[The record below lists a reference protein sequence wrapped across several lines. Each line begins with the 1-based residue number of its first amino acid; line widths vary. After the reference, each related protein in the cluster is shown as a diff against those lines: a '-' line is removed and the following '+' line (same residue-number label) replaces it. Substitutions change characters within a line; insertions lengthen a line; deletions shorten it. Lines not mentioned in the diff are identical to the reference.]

1 MDADLV
7 RRAEAVRIPLEL
19 AAKDNFAGVRTIA
32 GLGIGLRAACDGLIA
47 VAVEGKDALVAW
59 RDRLAQWDTLS
70 EDQRAV
76 EVARGMRLVARYPSR
91 PKIVQRTGPTIASM
105 LPPAPPIATRVPA
118 VPPPQ
123 RVTASPSGSAQRL
136 PSPVPERSARSAL
149 PAPVAPKLA
158 KAPKVPNDPEAVKE
172 PKAAKPPKPRTPAT
186 PATPARV
193 VEPEIDPLARPT
205 HTLPGIGPAF
215 AQRMAEKGLETVEDL
230 LWCLPKRYDDVRDA
244 KQIAEVGEM
253 AEGERV
259 TFISK
264 VTSARMIFVGRRRW
278 AEVRLESATVVT
290 DLSKRSTAVVRWF
303 NVWAGIDK
311 RMPPGS
317 IVVLSGV
324 VRRREGR
331 LEFANPDVIS
341 IELVEPVV
349 TINQQLGMELETGL
363 NDDVPADDAKPT
375 KPKVK
380 KEPPKL
386 IARYPDVAGVPQ
398 SKLRAACQTAC
409 ERVGATADDG
419 VPAKIERAAKL
430 PALSATLAMLHAPPD
445 DISPADLDLLNRRV
459 SVYQRRLVFGE
470 LFALGVAVAL
480 KRRERQADAA
490 LPCARSTSIDAV
502 VLQALPFAP
511 TGAQQRSIRE
521 VAVDLAKSEPMNR
534 LLQGDVGSGKTAVAF
549 AAAVQAARAGR
560 QVAVMAPTEILAE
573 QHFETWTKW
582 AKVASL
588 KIALLTASTQKA
600 VRQSMLAMLAQ
611 RQIDVVIGTHSLIA
625 DSVGFAALGL
635 VVIDEQHRFGVAQ
648 RAKLRDKGDGQG
660 APHLLVMT
668 ATPIPRTLALT
679 AYGDLDISVLDEL
692 PPGRLPAKTSLV
704 NGKRGETAAYKMIG
718 ERIAL
723 GERAYVVC
731 PKVEDDNE
739 DSDWKDATTVAR
751 DVAAAIP
758 HAHVGLVHGRLD
770 SAARDRVMRAFKQG
784 EIDVLVATTV
794 IEVGVDVP
802 AATVMAIH
810 DADHFGLAQ
819 LHQLRGRIGRGG
831 GKSHCVLITHGAL
844 TEEGRDRLDA
854 MVRTTDGFQI
864 AETDLALRGPGELCG
879 PQQSGVPRL
888 RYGDLGQHYDLL
900 LEARHHAATVLDED
914 PDLLAPEHAAL
925 RAALARRLAQ
935 SVYGPESG

>member
-1 MDADLV
+1 MDAELL
-7 RRAEAVRIPLEL
+7 RRVEAVRTPLEL

-32 GLGIGLRAACDGLIA
+32 GLGNALRVACEELIA
-47 VAVEGKDALVAW
+47 KAISEPLVAW
-59 RDRLAQWDTLS
+59 RDRLAQWETLS
-70 EDQRAV
+70 EDQQAV
-76 EVARGMRLVARYPSR
+76 EVARGMRLMTRYPSR
-91 PKIVQRTGPTIASM
+91 PRAIVQRTGPTIASM
-105 LPPAPPIATRVPA
+105 LPPAPPLTPSVMATRVPA

-123 RVTASPSGSAQRL
+123 RVPPLQRGLASVPR
-136 PSPVPERSARSAL
+136 PPERSARTATPSA
-149 PAPVAPKLA
+149 VAPRTA
-158 KAPKVPNDPEAVKE
+158 KAS
-172 PKAAKPPKPRTPAT
+172 KPP
-186 PATPARV
+186 RV
-193 VEPEIDPLARPT
+193 VAPELDPLARPT

-215 AQRMAEKGLETVEDL
+215 AQKMAEQGLETVEDL

-244 KQIAEVGEM
+244 KQLAEVGDL
-253 AEGERV
+253 AEGERITFVARV
-259 TFISK
+259 TA
-264 VTSARMIFVGRRRW
+264 ARMIFVGRRRW
-278 AEVRLESATVVT
+278 AEVRLESASVVA
-290 DLSKRSTAVVRWF
+290 DLSKRSTALVRWF

-311 RMPPGS
+311 RMPPAA

-341 IELVEPVV
+341 IEVATAAPTVPP
-349 TINQQLGMELETGL
+349 INEQLGMALDTGL
-363 NDDVPADDAKPT
+363 NDDAPPIKART
-375 KPKVK
+375 PKLK
-380 KEPPKL
+380 KQPPKL
-386 IARYPDVAGVPQ
+386 IARYPEVAGVPQ

-409 ERVGATADDG
+409 ERVAATADDG
-419 VPAKIERAAKL
+419 VPSKIERAAKL
-430 PALSATLAMLHAPPD
+430 PALSATLAMLHSPPD
-445 DISPADLDLLNRRV
+445 DISPAELDLLNRRV

-470 LFALGVAVAL
+470 LFALGVAVQL
-480 KRRERQADAA
+480 KRRERQSDAA
-490 LPCARSTSIDAV
+490 LPCARSKAIDAV
-502 VLQALPFAP
+502 VCKALPFVP
-511 TGAQQRSIRE
+511 TGAQQRAIRE
-521 VAVDLAKSEPMNR
+521 VATDLAKRAPMNR

-573 QHFETWTKW
+573 QHHETWGRW
-582 AKVASL
+582 AKIANL

-611 RQIDVVIGTHSLIA
+611 GQIDVVIGTHALIA

-692 PPGRLPAKTSLV
+692 PPGRLPAKTTLV

-739 DSDWKDATTVAR
+739 ASDWKDATTVAR
-751 DVAAAIP
+751 EVAAALP
-758 HAHVGLVHGRLD
+758 QAHVGLVHGRLD
-770 SAARDRVMRAFKQG
+770 SDARDRVMRAFKQG
-784 EIDVLVATTV
+784 EINVLVATTV

-831 GKSHCVLITHGAL
+831 GKSHCVLITHGGL
-844 TEEGRDRLDA
+844 TEEGRERLDA
-854 MVRTTDGFQI
+854 MVRTTDGFEI

-879 PQQSGVPRL
+879 PQQAGVPRL
-888 RYGDLGQHYDLL
+888 RYGDLAQHYDLL
-900 LEARHHAATVLDED
+900 IEARRHAATVLDED
-914 PDLLAPEHAAL
+914 PGLVAPEHAAL